1 MKTPNILYWSVIVIL
16 LVGCTWLFMAKPTK
30 TESRLPNTQYTIDS
44 LNGEISSLMIDNGRY
59 EYILNQ
65 LWEADSNFVME
76 HTKYVE

>member
-1 MKTPNILYWSVIVIL
+1 MKKANILYWAVIL
-16 LVGCTWLFMAKPTK
+16 LLLGGCVWLFTTK
-30 TESRLPNTQYTIDS
+30 TSQVKTPKQNPQYIIDS

>member
-1 MKTPNILYWSVIVIL
+1 MKKANILYWVVVLIL
-16 LVGCTWLFMAKPTK
+16 LGGCIWLFTVRTSK
-30 TESRLPNTQYTIDS
+30 TETPKQNLQYTIDS

>member
-1 MKTPNILYWSVIVIL
+1 MKKANILYWAVVL
-16 LVGCTWLFMAKPTK
+16 LLLGECVWLFTIRTPQAETPKQN
-30 TESRLPNTQYTIDS
+30 LQYTIDS

-76 HTKYVE
+76 HTKYIE

>member
-1 MKTPNILYWSVIVIL
+1 MKKANILYWAVVL
-16 LVGCTWLFMAKPTK
+16 LLLGECVWLFTIRTPHAETPKQN
-30 TESRLPNTQYTIDS
+30 LQYTIDS
-44 LNGEISSLMIDNGRY
+44 LNGEMSSLMIDNGRY

>member
-1 MKTPNILYWSVIVIL
+1 MKKTNIAYWIVIAL
-16 LVGCTWLFMAKPTK
+16 LFIGCVFIFTSKTNHTTTK
-30 TESRLPNTQYTIDS
+30 QDTQYTIDS

-76 HTKYVE
+76 HTKNIE